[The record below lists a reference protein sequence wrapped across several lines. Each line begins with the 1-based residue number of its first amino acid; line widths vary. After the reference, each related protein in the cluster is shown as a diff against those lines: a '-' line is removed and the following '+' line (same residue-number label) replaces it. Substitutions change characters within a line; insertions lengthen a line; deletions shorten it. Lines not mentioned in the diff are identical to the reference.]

1 MAAEQRYDYLL
12 IESTGIS
19 EPGPVAETF
28 TFTDHDTGK
37 SLSQVAALDNCVTV
51 VDAVNFLTDIGR
63 GVMLQ
68 EIGETADEDDE
79 RGLAELLIDQVEFSD
94 TIIISKCD
102 LVDEATANK
111 VEGLVRELNPSA
123 KVLRARAGEVPLEE
137 IVGTGRFSLEKV
149 EQSPSWLAEERG
161 AHVPETEEYGISSMS
176 FSARRPFH
184 PARLWQVC
192 GKASHCPLHP
202 FTPAHQPVAG
212 AGGDG

>member
-1 MAAEQRYDYLL
+1 MKIDTNQL
-12 IESTGIS
+12 IKNTE
-19 EPGPVAETF
+19 
-28 TFTDHDTGK
+28 
-37 SLSQVAALDNCVTV
+37 
-51 VDAVNFLTDIGR
+51 
-63 GVMLQ
+63 

-161 AHVPETEEYGISSMS
+161 AHVPETEEY
-176 FSARRPFH
+176 
-184 PARLWQVC
+184 
-192 GKASHCPLHP
+192 
-202 FTPAHQPVAG
+202 
-212 AGGDG
+212 